1 MPLEAGRNGML
12 MTDLRVDGSSRP
24 SKDDIRRKMLQL
36 RSNILGDDHKRR
48 SSQVMQ
54 LVMADEEHPVAVESW
69 RTCPYATRYRPRTS
83 YPMRLAQ
90 AKRFTFKSRA

>member
-36 RSNILGDDHKRR
+36 RSISRDDHKRGA
-48 SSQVMQ
+48 VMD
-54 LVMADEEHPVAVESW
+54 AAGHG
-69 RTCPYATRYRPRTS
+69 R
-83 YPMRLAQ
+83 
-90 AKRFTFKSRA
+90 